1 MESYTLQQLRIMNS
15 SSKWNDRIL
24 LPRSIYDPNKKFKI
38 YATWKADLDGRYWQ
52 AIRSERNITN
62 EVKRIYNLM

>member
-24 LPRSIYDPNKKFKI
+24 LPGSAYDPNKKFKI
-38 YATWKADLDGRYWQ
+38 YATWKADLGGRYWQ